1 MNDITQRRVL
11 MVGCWNL
18 NPLDNKRNGLIRTI
32 ERLNEFV
39 KEEEPLYMYVLGDN
53 YYYTHPGKYD

>member
-1 MNDITQRRVL
+1 